1 MAAWH
6 LVSVPQTF
14 FNRYFVSVA
23 IYGLGSGVGRG
34 LGVGANLGVGVGLG
48 VDVAETV
55 AVGVDVAVAVAVA
68 VGVGSRDPAV
78 GRPGGP
84 ASQKSCVK
92 ALFAPCTPE
101 TYSLSLPG

>member
-1 MAAWH
+1 MAARH

-23 IYGLGSGVGRG
+23 IYGLGSGVGRD
-34 LGVGANLGVGVGLG
+34 LGVGADLGVGVGLG

-68 VGVGSRDPAV
+68 VGVGTRSCGR
-78 GRPGGP
+78 RPGGP